1 MDKLNQ
7 ELIEAKKRLVAIEEE
22 KKALDEEYKFL
33 QDKIH
38 LYFDSDEYDTDETQK
53 YIIGD
58 FWSKAYKNYKDGGYI
73 TNDEYMSKVRFEYEV
88 KELETIINEN
98 IKNKSRALDIGCGN
112 GRYTKEFAKLFDNTV
127 GIDLSQERII
137 QNNQENQNPN
147 INYIYENFMTMQKDA
162 LGKFDFVFVGDI
174 FMYTPANDVENVYN
188 NLLKLLNKDGFLVI
202 RESTLI
208 HGNNDWKSKGYV
220 AYYRNVDFYKS
231 GIFEKTFVNLYR
243 NYGYSLY
250 YLDKYFNIFKDAKKD
265 VENNPFLLK
274 EIVPKFVDK
283 SLKSS
288 HFYLHKV

>member
-112 GRYTKEFAKLFDNTV
+112 GRYTKEFSKLFENTV

-147 INYIYENFMTMQKDA
+147 INYIYENFMTIQKDA
-162 LGKFDFVFVGDI
+162 LGKFDFVI
-174 FMYTPANDVENVYN
+174 T
-188 NLLKLLNKDGFLVI
+188 FL
-202 RESTLI
+202 E
-208 HGNNDWKSKGYV
+208 
-220 AYYRNVDFYKS
+220 AYK
-231 GIFEKTFVNLYR
+231 
-243 NYGYSLY
+243 
-250 YLDKYFNIFKDAKKD
+250 
-265 VENNPFLLK
+265 
-274 EIVPKFVDK
+274 
-283 SLKSS
+283 
-288 HFYLHKV
+288 

>member
-1 MDKLNQ
+1 MNKLNQ
-7 ELIEAKKRLVAIEEE
+7 ELIEAKKRLEVIEEE
-22 KKALDEEYKFL
+22 KKKLEEEYKFL

-38 LYFDSDEYDTDETQK
+38 LYFDSDEYNTDETEK
-53 YIIGD
+53 YIISD
-58 FWSKAYKNYKDGGYI
+58 FWSKAYKKYKDGGYI
-73 TNDEYMSKVRFEYEV
+73 TNDEYMSKVRFDYEI
-88 KELETIINEN
+88 KELEKIIKEN

-112 GRYTKEFAKLFDNTV
+112 GRYTKEFAKLFENTV
-127 GIDLSQERII
+127 GIDLSKERII
-137 QNNQENQNPN
+137 QNNEENQNPN
-147 INYIYENFMTMQKDA
+147 INYICENFMTMQKDT

-174 FMYTPANDVENVYN
+174 FMYTPSNDVENVYN

-208 HGNNDWKSKGYV
+208 HGSNDWKSRSYV

-231 GIFEKTFVNLYR
+231 GIFEKSFVNLYR

-250 YLDKYFNIFKDAKKD
+250 YLDKYFNIFKDARKD
-265 VENNPFLLK
+265 IENNPFLLK